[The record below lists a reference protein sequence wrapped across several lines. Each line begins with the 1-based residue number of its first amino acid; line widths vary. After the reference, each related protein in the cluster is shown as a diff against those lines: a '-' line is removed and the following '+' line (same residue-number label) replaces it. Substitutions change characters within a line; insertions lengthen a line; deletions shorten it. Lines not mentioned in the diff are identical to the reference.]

1 MPRRAPPWPCPNGP
15 LPGRPG
21 RPGHQAPGA
30 PKGVSEGEGRGRRGW
45 PGHPAHFRPRPQT
58 PRGQQPA
65 RPRPAPPGPES
76 HREHGH
82 EAGAEVE
89 PILWDASGRIRSR
102 RTAACRLCTPLT
114 PTRPLSAPLIVGY
127 VLRWSFFV
135 ITLCHPCSLILGLR
149 PAHTLKALLYRC
161 HIVSMKVCFHVGNI
175 ID

>member
-1 MPRRAPPWPCPNGP
+1 MR
-15 LPGRPG
+15 
-21 RPGHQAPGA
+21 
-30 PKGVSEGEGRGRRGW
+30 GRGGVAGVGRG
-45 PGHPAHFRPRPQT
+45 T
-58 PRGQQPA
+58 PPTFGRARKHLEGSSLRG
-65 RPRPAPPGPES
+65 PAPPGPES

-135 ITLCHPCSLILGLR
+135 ITLCHPCPLILGLH
-149 PAHTLKALLYRC
+149 PAHTRKALLYRC
-161 HIVSMKVCFHVGNI
+161 HIVSMKVCFHVGKI